1 MELCFFAKCTIGVWL
16 VSIILIST
24 CLVSM
29 VRHYN
34 RKTPPKYAKEDVA
47 RAVRAVKECKMSQ
60 LLAAKKF
67 NVPWMTIMDH
77 MHGHS

>member
-1 MELCFFAKCTIGVWL
+1 MYNWGVAG
-16 VSIILIST
+16 SHKIIKHRCGWHGSPI
-24 CLVSM
+24 
-29 VRHYN
+29 N
-34 RKTPPKYAKEDVA
+34 RKTHKCTKEDIA